1 MGGMHLG
8 GRQELIRSGP
18 VGLDEEFT
26 LMTSIATEG
35 IRDSEIFKITAVFQ
49 SWGKEMDKT
58 VFHSKMSV
66 PQRS

>member
-1 MGGMHLG
+1 MGEMHLG

-35 IRDSEIFKITAVFQ
+35 IRDSEIF
-49 SWGKEMDKT
+49 
-58 VFHSKMSV
+58 
-66 PQRS
+66 